1 MSQKNRS
8 KPLSSSGIRGPE
20 AHFNAYCEDER
31 ECRSNSGEVFDEALF
46 DEAVKLAKRKLRI
59 RMKRSVK

>member
-8 KPLSSSGIRGPE
+8 KPLSSSDIRGPE

-31 ECRSNSGEVFDEALF
+31 ECRSNSGEAFDEALF
-46 DEAVKLAKRKLRI
+46 DEAVKLAKRKLRV